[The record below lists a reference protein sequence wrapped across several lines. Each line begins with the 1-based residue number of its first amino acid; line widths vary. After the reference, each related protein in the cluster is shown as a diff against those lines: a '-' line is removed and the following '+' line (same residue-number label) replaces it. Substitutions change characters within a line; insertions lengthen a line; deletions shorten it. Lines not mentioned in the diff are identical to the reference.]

1 MTRKTSAETK
11 DEGYSEED
19 YSVMSYN
26 NGFSAV
32 MEENEDESR
41 DVSVF
46 SLDDSVN
53 LMRSRVI
60 EDASMFMRMYW
71 GETERWYSILYTQ
84 FIHLFVCWK
93 GFLRE
98 EVVLLFCFKYVFIEF
113 KRKRNNIYLWNGKR
127 IFELQRG
134 YLMCIL
140 CFWEEKA
147 NKKLFQYY
155 FIYEYLYSLN

>member
-1 MTRKTSAETK
+1 MVTPMTRKTSAETK

-60 EDASMFMRMYW
+60 EDASMFMRMY
-71 GETERWYSILYTQ
+71 
-84 FIHLFVCWK
+84 
-93 GFLRE
+93 
-98 EVVLLFCFKYVFIEF
+98 
-113 KRKRNNIYLWNGKR
+113 
-127 IFELQRG
+127 
-134 YLMCIL
+134 
-140 CFWEEKA
+140 
-147 NKKLFQYY
+147 
-155 FIYEYLYSLN
+155 